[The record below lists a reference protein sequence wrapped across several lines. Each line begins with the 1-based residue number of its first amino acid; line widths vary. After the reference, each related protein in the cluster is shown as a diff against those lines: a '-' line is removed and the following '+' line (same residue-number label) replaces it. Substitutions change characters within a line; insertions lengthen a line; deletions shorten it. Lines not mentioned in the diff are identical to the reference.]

1 VDLDIR
7 HLRLIAG
14 IAREGSMTKA
24 AGGLHVTQS
33 ALSHQLR
40 DIESRFNTPFF
51 LRVGKRMVLTPA
63 GRRVLESAARIVEEL
78 GRVEEDIRRMA
89 ASGEGII
96 RVATQCNT
104 GYHWLPP
111 LLAAFSRKHPRVG
124 ISIMPDNTDR
134 PVEALLEGQLD
145 LAILT
150 DEPSDRR
157 LRLRRLFADE
167 MIAIVT
173 REHRLAA
180 RTWVSPRQLA
190 DQHLL
195 LYSSSPD
202 DSFVL
207 KRVLGPAGLVASR
220 LSFIML
226 TEAMI
231 AMARAGIGV
240 AVLPRWSAQ
249 QAIANRWVVPLSIT
263 RRGIR
268 RFWTAA
274 TLKAQPMSP
283 WLADFIELIAERAL
297 PVSACLPAEARAGT
311 AAPRRRRRAGPGDR
325 PRRIA

>member
-1 VDLDIR
+1 VDLEVR
-7 HLRLIAG
+7 HLRLVAS
-14 IAREGSMTKA
+14 IARDGSMTKA
-24 AGGLHVTQS
+24 AGSLHLTQS

-51 LRVGKRMVLTPA
+51 LRVGKRMVLTAA
-63 GRRVLESAARIVEEL
+63 GRRILDSATRILAEL
-78 GRVEEDIRRMA
+78 ARVEEEIRRIA
-89 ASGEGII
+89 GSGEGII

-111 LLAAFSRKHPRVG
+111 LLTAFSRKHPRVS
-124 ISIMPDNTDR
+124 ISIRPDNTDR
-134 PVEALLEGQLD
+134 PVEALLDGQLD

-150 DEPSDRR
+150 DEPSDAR

-167 MIAIVT
+167 MVALVT
-173 REHRLAA
+173 REHRFATRTWISPRELAA
-180 RTWVSPRQLA
+180 E
-190 DQHLL
+190 HLL

-207 KRVLGPAGLVASR
+207 KRVLAPAGVAPAR

-231 AMARAGIGV
+231 EMARAGLGV

-249 QAIANRWVVPLSIT
+249 AAIATRSVVPLSLT

-268 RFWTAA
+268 RYWAAA
-274 TLKAQPMSP
+274 TLKAASMPI
-283 WLADFIELIAERAL
+283 WLTDFIELIADRAL
-297 PVSACLPAEARAGT
+297 PAQTSPTGRKT
-311 AAPRRRRRAGPGDR
+311 A
-325 PRRIA
+325 

>member
-1 VDLDIR
+1 MDLEVR
-7 HLRLIAG
+7 HLRLVAS
-14 IAREGSMTKA
+14 IARDGSMTKA
-24 AGGLHVTQS
+24 AGSLHLTQS

-40 DIESRFNTPFF
+40 DIEARFKTPFF
-51 LRVGKRMVLTPA
+51 LRVGKRMVLTAA
-63 GRRVLESAARIVEEL
+63 GRRILEAGTRILEEI
-78 GRVEEDIRRMA
+78 GRIEEDIHRLA
-89 ASGEGII
+89 ENGEGVI

-111 LLAAFSRKHPRVG
+111 LLATFGRKHPRVS
-124 ISIMPDNTDR
+124 ISIKPDNTDR

-150 DEPSDRR
+150 DDTADAR

-167 MIAIVT
+167 MIALVT
-173 REHRLAA
+173 REHRFAT
-180 RTWVSPRQLA
+180 RSWISPRELGSE
-190 DQHLL
+190 HLL

-207 KRVLGPAGLVASR
+207 TRVLAPAGVIPAR

-231 AMARAGIGV
+231 EMARAGLGV

-249 QAIANRWVVPLSIT
+249 AAIATRSVVPLSLT

-268 RFWTAA
+268 RSWTAA
-274 TLKAQPMSP
+274 TLKAQPLTA
-283 WLADFIELIAERAL
+283 WLADFIELIADRAL
-297 PVSACLPAEARAGT
+297 PAQTAHAGRRSA
-311 AAPRRRRRAGPGDR
+311 
-325 PRRIA
+325 

>member
-1 VDLDIR
+1 MDLEIR
-7 HLRLIAG
+7 HLQLVAG
-14 IAREGSMTKA
+14 IARDGSMTKA
-24 AGGLHVTQS
+24 ASGLRLTQS

-51 LRVGKRMVLTPA
+51 LRVGKRMVLTA
-63 GRRVLESAARIVEEL
+63 SGRRILESATRILEEL
-78 GRVEEDIRRMA
+78 ARVEEDIRRIA
-89 ASGEGII
+89 NRGEGII

-111 LLAAFSRKHPRVG
+111 LLATFGRKHPRVS

-134 PVEALLEGQLD
+134 PVEALLGGQLD

-150 DEPSDRR
+150 DEPSDSR

-167 MIAIVT
+167 MIALVT
-173 REHRLAA
+173 RDHRFASRTWISPRELAA
-180 RTWVSPRQLA
+180 E
-190 DQHLL
+190 HLL

-207 KRVLGPAGLVASR
+207 KRVLGPAGLVPAR

-231 AMARAGIGV
+231 EMARAGLGV

-249 QAIANRWVVPLSIT
+249 QAIATRSVVPLSLS

-268 RFWTAA
+268 RHWTAA
-274 TLKAQPMSP
+274 TLKAQPMSR
-283 WLADFIELIAERAL
+283 WLEDFIELIVERAM
-297 PVSACLPAEARAGT
+297 PTQSADH
-311 AAPRRRRRAGPGDR
+311 PRRTA
-325 PRRIA
+325 